1 MAVVHCKWSVYNSI
15 DTSGPSCPNAGF
27 VTSNSIVYSV
37 SDWIEGGEVM
47 LMESVA
53 LNTNVSCLTGSVAG
67 PQYPALQVQD
77 VLAPL
82 ADADAA
88 YEPQVRQSEDAG
100 LAVKAL

>member
-1 MAVVHCKWSVYNSI
+1 MVHCEWLVYNSI
-15 DTSGPSCPNAGF
+15 NTSGPSCPNAGF

-47 LMESVA
+47 LIESAA
-53 LNTNVSCLTGSVAG
+53 LTTNVSCLTGSVTG

-88 YEPQVRQSEDAG
+88 YEPHVKQSDDTV
-100 LAVKAL
+100 LAVRAL